1 VTSPVRTAA
10 DLVALLEHRIG
21 AGILAPGARLEPV
34 RALAAELQ
42 LAPNTVA
49 AAYRVLGERGL
60 VVGEGR
66 RGTFVAARPP
76 LGLPG
81 PAEEPV
87 ADGVVDL
94 ASGNPDPA
102 LLPSLAEA
110 LAAIDTSPVLYGH
123 PPVDPQLAALF
134 RGGFAVD
141 GVPADHLA
149 VVGGALDGLERVL
162 AAHLRPGD
170 RVAVED
176 PGYASVIEL
185 LHALGL
191 RPVPV
196 AVDRFGPDPT
206 AVGAALGVG
215 VAAVV
220 ITPRAH
226 NPTGAALSADRAAEL
241 RPILAAAPDVLVV
254 ADDHAG
260 PIAGQPYHHLIGDDR
275 THDRADADGETRR
288 WATVR
293 SMAKSLGP
301 DLRLAAVAGDE
312 LTVRRVAGRQLVGQG
327 WVSHLLQRVVAA
339 MLSNPATP
347 GRLAAASAA
356 YAGRR
361 AMVVDT
367 LAAAGIEVHG
377 RSGMNIWVPVDDEAR
392 VVAGMLRR
400 GYAIRSGA
408 RFRLASA
415 PGVRISVAATPEPIL
430 ADAAA
435 ALVVVLDRSR
445 PGGSTRSV

>member
-1 VTSPVRTAA
+1 MTSPVRTAA
-10 DLVALLEHRIG
+10 DLVALLEQRIG
-21 AGILAPGARLEPV
+21 AGILAPGARLDPV
-34 RALAAELQ
+34 RALAADLG

-76 LGLPG
+76 LALA

-102 LLPSLAEA
+102 LLPSLAGA
-110 LAAIDTSPVLYGH
+110 LAVIDTGPVLYGH

-134 RGGFAVD
+134 RAGFAAD

-196 AVDRFGPDPT
+196 AVDPFGPEP
-206 AVGAALGVG
+206 GALAEALAAGVG
-215 VAAVV
+215 AVV

-226 NPTGAALSADRAAEL
+226 NPTGAALDADRASEL
-241 RPILAAAPDVLVV
+241 RPLLAGADVLVV

-260 PIAGQPYHHLIGDDR
+260 PIAGQPYHHLVGDDP
-275 THDRADADGETRR
+275 AGGGRR

-327 WVSHLLQRVVAA
+327 WVSHLLQRTVAA
-339 MLSNPATP
+339 MLSGAATP
-347 GRLAAASAA
+347 ELLATASIA
-356 YAGRR
+356 YARRR
-361 AMVVDT
+361 AVVVDT
-367 LAAAGIEVHG
+367 LVAAGSEVHG
-377 RSGMNIWVPVDDEAR
+377 RSGMNVWVPVDDEAR
-392 VVAGMLRR
+392 VVAGMLRQ
-400 GYAIRSGA
+400 GYAVRSGA
-408 RFRLASA
+408 RFRLASP
-415 PGVRISVAATPEPIL
+415 PGIRVSVAATPEPVL
-430 ADAAA
+430 AEAAA
-435 ALVVVLDRSR
+435 ALVAVLDRSR
-445 PGGSTRSV
+445 TGGSARSV

>member
-1 VTSPVRTAA
+1 MTSPVRTAA
-10 DLVALLEHRIG
+10 DLVALLEQRIG
-21 AGILAPGARLEPV
+21 SGILAPGARLEPV
-34 RALAAELQ
+34 RSLAAELQ

-49 AAYRVLGERGL
+49 AAYRILGDRGL

-76 LGLPG
+76 LALALA

-87 ADGVVDL
+87 AEGVVDL

-110 LAAIDTSPVLYGH
+110 LGAVDTTPVLYGH
-123 PPVDPQLAALF
+123 PPVDPQLAAVF
-134 RGGFAVD
+134 RAGFAAD
-141 GVPADHLA
+141 GVPADQLA

-162 AAHLRPGD
+162 GAHLRAGD

-196 AVDRFGPDPT
+196 AVDRFGPLPGSL
-206 AVGAALGVG
+206 AEALAAG

-220 ITPRAH
+220 VTPRAH
-226 NPTGAALSADRAAEL
+226 NPTGAALDAERAAEL
-241 RPILAAAPDVLVV
+241 RPVLAAAPDVLVV

-260 PIAGQPYHHLIGDDR
+260 PIAGQPYHHLIGDDP
-275 THDRADADGETRR
+275 THGHDHDGAARR

-293 SMAKSLGP
+293 SVAKSLGP

-339 MLSNPATP
+339 MLSDPATP
-347 GRLAAASAA
+347 GLLAAASAA

-361 AMVVDT
+361 AVVVDT
-367 LAAAGIEVHG
+367 LGAAGIEVEG
-377 RSGMNIWVPVDDEAR
+377 RSGMNVWVPVDDEAR
-392 VVAGMLRR
+392 VVAGMQRR

-408 RFRLASA
+408 RFRLASP
-415 PGVRISVAATPEPIL
+415 PGVRISVAATPEPVL
-430 ADAAA
+430 AEASA
-435 ALVVVLDRSR
+435 ALAAVLDRSR

>member
-1 VTSPVRTAA
+1 MTSPVRTAA
-10 DLVALLEHRIG
+10 DLVALLEQRIG

-34 RALAAELQ
+34 RALAAELG

-76 LGLPG
+76 LALAA

-102 LLPSLAEA
+102 LLPSLGDA
-110 LAAIDTSPVLYGH
+110 LAAVDTGPVLYGH
-123 PPVDPQLAALF
+123 PPVDPELAALF
-134 RGGFAVD
+134 RAGFAAD
-141 GVPADHLA
+141 EVPAHHLA

-162 AAHLRPGD
+162 GAHLRAGD

-191 RPVPV
+191 RPVPL
-196 AVDRFGPDPT
+196 AVDRFGPEPD
-206 AVGAALGVG
+206 ALAGALEAG

-220 ITPRAH
+220 VTPRAH
-226 NPTGAALSADRAAEL
+226 NPTGAALDVERAAEL
-241 RPILAAAPDVLVV
+241 RPLLAAAPDVLVV

-260 PIAGQPYHHLIGDDR
+260 PIAGQPYHHLVDHAGE
-275 THDRADADGETRR
+275 ADQPRR

-339 MLSNPATP
+339 MLSDPATP
-347 GRLAAASAA
+347 ELLADAAAT
-356 YAGRR
+356 YARRR
-361 AMVVDT
+361 AVVVDALT
-367 LAAAGIEVHG
+367 AAGIDVHG
-377 RSGMNIWVPVDDEAR
+377 RSGMNVWVPADDEAR
-392 VVAGMLRR
+392 VVAGMQRR

-408 RFRLASA
+408 RFRLASP
-415 PGVRISVAATPEPIL
+415 PGVRISVAATPEPVL
-430 ADAAA
+430 AEAAA
-435 ALVVVLDRSR
+435 ALVAVLDRSR
-445 PGGSTRSV
+445 SVRSV

>member
-1 VTSPVRTAA
+1 MRTAA
-10 DLVALLEHRIG
+10 DLVALLEQRIG
-21 AGILAPGARLEPV
+21 AGILTPGARLEPV
-34 RALAAELQ
+34 RALAAELG

-60 VVGEGR
+60 VTGEGR

-76 LGLPG
+76 LALT
-81 PAEEPV
+81 PAEDPV
-87 ADGVVDL
+87 AEGVVDL

-102 LLPSLAEA
+102 LLPSLADA
-110 LAAIDTSPVLYGH
+110 LAVIDTGPVLYGH

-134 RGGFAVD
+134 RAGFAVD
-141 GVPADHLA
+141 GVPADHLT

-196 AVDRFGPDPT
+196 AVDPFGPEPGALT
-206 AVGAALGVG
+206 AALAAG

-226 NPTGAALSADRAAEL
+226 NPTGAALDADRASEL
-241 RPILAAAPDVLVV
+241 RPLLAGADVLVV

-260 PIAGQPYHHLIGDDR
+260 PIAGQPYHHLVGGPGGDDQP
-275 THDRADADGETRR
+275 RR

-301 DLRLAAVAGDE
+301 DLRLAALAGDE

-339 MLSNPATP
+339 MLSDPATP
-347 GRLAAASAA
+347 ELLAVASAA
-356 YAGRR
+356 YTRRR
-361 AMVVDT
+361 AVVADA
-367 LAAAGIEVHG
+367 LAVAGIEVGG
-377 RSGMNIWVPVDDEAR
+377 RSGMNVWVPVDDEAR
-392 VVAGMLRR
+392 VVAGMQRR
-400 GYAIRSGA
+400 GYAVRSGA
-408 RFRLASA
+408 RFRLASP
-415 PGVRISVAATPEPIL
+415 PGVRISVAATPEPVL
-430 ADAAA
+430 AEAAA
-435 ALVVVLDRSR
+435 ALVAVLDRSR
-445 PGGSTRSV
+445 AAGSARSV

>member
-1 VTSPVRTAA
+1 MRTAA
-10 DLVALLEHRIG
+10 DLVALLEQRIG
-21 AGILAPGARLEPV
+21 AGILAPGARLDPV
-34 RALAAELQ
+34 RVLAIDLG

-49 AAYRVLGERGL
+49 AAYRILGERGL

-76 LGLPG
+76 LALALA

-87 ADGVVDL
+87 AEGVVDL
-94 ASGNPDPA
+94 ASGNPDPS
-102 LLPSLAEA
+102 LLPSLAGA
-110 LAAIDTSPVLYGH
+110 LAAIDTTPVLYGH
-123 PPVDPQLAALF
+123 PPIDPQLAALF
-134 RGGFAVD
+134 RAGFAAD
-141 GVPADHLA
+141 GVPAAHLA

-196 AVDRFGPDPT
+196 AVDPFGPEP
-206 AVGAALGVG
+206 AALAGALDAG

-220 ITPRAH
+220 VTPRAH
-226 NPTGAALSADRAAEL
+226 NPTGAALDAARSAEL
-241 RPILAAAPDVLVV
+241 RPVLAAAPDVLVV

-260 PIAGQPYHHLIGDDR
+260 PIAGQPYHHLLDHHLLDHHVLGD
-275 THDRADADGETRR
+275 RR

-327 WVSHLLQRVVAA
+327 WVSHLLQRVVGA

-347 GRLAAASAA
+347 GLLAEASAA
-356 YAGRR
+356 YARRR
-361 AMVVDT
+361 AVVVDT

-377 RSGMNIWVPVDDEAR
+377 RSGMNVWVPVDDEAG

-400 GYAIRSGA
+400 GWAIRSGA
-408 RFRLASA
+408 RFRLAA
-415 PGVRISVAATPEPIL
+415 PPGVRVSVAATPEPAL
-430 ADAAA
+430 AEAAA
-435 ALVVVLDRSR
+435 ALVAVLDRSR